1 MESLLYITFKDTVA
15 KRFDNGSYKIA
26 IDNIVAQL
34 IAAAESIKADPHRVY
49 SYLRKDTSIDVEPA
63 LASLVAES
71 EPLIAE
77 SEPLINMSPA
87 DNNEDLLNTIFEN
100 LKRTGKS
107 EKILS
112 YLVQN
117 SGTELTVDQLAA
129 GASLA
134 KNEVSSW
141 LAQTGLKVPAIVRVS
156 RGTYKFNPDRLL
168 QTTNNN

>member
-63 LASLVAES
+63 LASLV
-71 EPLIAE
+71 AE